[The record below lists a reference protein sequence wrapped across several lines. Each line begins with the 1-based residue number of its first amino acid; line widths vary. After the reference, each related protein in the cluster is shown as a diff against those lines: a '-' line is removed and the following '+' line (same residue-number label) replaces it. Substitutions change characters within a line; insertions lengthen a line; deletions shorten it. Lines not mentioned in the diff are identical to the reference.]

1 MKEYKNDPIFEAW
14 RNALHLASEVER
26 AMVPIRSSSPG
37 YTVEDLKAFTYAG
50 ALWLQKQGLIGI
62 EAEDESKI
70 YYSLLP
76 DVTQEKFDYCVNYWA
91 DQAARLDE
99 LMREGRALRAKALLS
114 GFDINSFSMPDANA
128 DASDWEIYFTR
139 LKLKISAA
147 ESKKEV
153 NTIANISQDK
163 APSVPAGN
171 SKGGGCAVLSLVAML
186 VFAIFLTWACFI
198 R

>member
-26 AMVPIRSSSPG
+26 AMVPIRTSPPG
-37 YTVEDLKAFTYAG
+37 YTVEDLKAFTYTG

-76 DVTQEKFDYCVNYWA
+76 DITQDKFDYCVTYWA
-91 DQAARLDE
+91 DQAARLDV
-99 LMREGRALRAKALLS
+99 LLHEGRALRAKALLA
-114 GFDINSFSMPDANA
+114 GFDINSLPIPDANA
-128 DASDWEIYFTR
+128 DASDWEVYITR

-147 ESKKEV
+147 ESRKEA

-186 VFAIFLTWACFI
+186 VFAIFLTYVLFI